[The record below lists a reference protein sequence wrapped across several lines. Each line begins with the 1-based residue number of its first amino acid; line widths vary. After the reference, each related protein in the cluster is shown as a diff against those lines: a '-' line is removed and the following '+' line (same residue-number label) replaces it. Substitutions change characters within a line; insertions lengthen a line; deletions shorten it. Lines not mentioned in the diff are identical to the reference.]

1 MRKRAEEIILTQA
14 ERYHPERYRI
24 SRPFVKQAVSLYRNL
39 TGITTISNSDTLNA
53 MYSMLREYYNYELS
67 LLPFE
72 QRPNNIQ
79 NLVNQHSLTMH
90 YSVWSCHGKQIF
102 HFGDEITQQFRH
114 TDIDQIQIGLIK
126 FPYNAFYMSF
136 GIQNDLPIGNNQNFV
151 DGAYIS
157 VISNELIQI
166 VLTTNTISTRKKL
179 SSDWAIIRDRY
190 YFLTLSLKEP
200 SQTISDILEKSLE
213 NDLAKSKESLEK
225 VQKTINVNGIEIK
238 SRRRENIKIEL
249 DELLDGFPV
258 CGEALKLIINGLC
271 YLSAYP
277 DDVELRWSDDTP
289 KPLLDKINSA
299 TKTKEVQRT
308 TSKLTSMGYTKINY
322 CGKSFEIKPSLV
334 LGGNNELRTHWRRGH
349 WRNQPHGL
357 NLSQRKIIWIMPVM
371 VKKEKLDSTE
381 ESGHIY
387 LM

>member
-1 MRKRAEEIILTQA
+1 LKQA

-24 SRPFVKQAVSLYRNL
+24 SRPFVKQAVSLYRNF
-39 TGITTISNSDTLNA
+39 TGITTITNSDTTNA
-53 MYSMLREYYNYELS
+53 MQSLLRDYYNHELS

-72 QRPNNIQ
+72 QRPSNTQ
-79 NLVNQHSLTMH
+79 NLVNQYSLAMH

-126 FPYNAFYMSF
+126 LPYNAFYMSF

-157 VISNELIQI
+157 VIPNELIQI
-166 VLTTNTISTRKKL
+166 VLTTNTTATRKKL
-179 SSDWAIIRDRY
+179 SSDWATIRDRY

-200 SQTISDILEKSLE
+200 SQTISDILEKYLE
-213 NDLAKSKESLEK
+213 NDLAKNKESLEK
-225 VQKTINVNGIEIK
+225 AQETINIDGVEIK
-238 SRRRENIKIEL
+238 NRRRENIKVEIA
-249 DELLDGFPV
+249 ELLEGFPI
-258 CGEALKLIINGLC
+258 CREALKLVINGLC

-289 KPLLDKINSA
+289 KPLLNKINSA
-299 TKTKEVQRT
+299 TKAKEVQRT

-322 CGKSFEIKPSLV
+322 CGKSFEIKQSLV

-349 WRNQPHGL
+349 WRNQPYGL